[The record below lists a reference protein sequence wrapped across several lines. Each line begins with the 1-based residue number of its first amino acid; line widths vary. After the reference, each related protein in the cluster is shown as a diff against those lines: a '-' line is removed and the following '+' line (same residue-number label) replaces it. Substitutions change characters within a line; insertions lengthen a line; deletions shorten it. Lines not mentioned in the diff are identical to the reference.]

1 MSKESFR
8 IVVLL
13 VKSIPNVILRYMYI
27 QYCKKKMNIWIKYL
41 HRPYQA
47 GVAKGK
53 KYSCIV
59 SERLRRDVLDTFLI
73 LQIGIILC
81 IIHKSKYSM

>member
-1 MSKESFR
+1 
-8 IVVLL
+8 
-13 VKSIPNVILRYMYI
+13 
-27 QYCKKKMNIWIKYL
+27 MNIWIKYL

-59 SERLRRDVLDTFLI
+59 SKRLRRDVLDTFLI
-73 LQIGIILC
+73 LRESCRSSATYDLWL
-81 IIHKSKYSM
+81 KAES

>member
-1 MSKESFR
+1 
-8 IVVLL
+8 
-13 VKSIPNVILRYMYI
+13 
-27 QYCKKKMNIWIKYL
+27 MNIWIKYL

-59 SERLRRDVLDTFLI
+59 SERLRRHVLDTFLI
-73 LQIGIILC
+73 LRESGRSSATYDLWL
-81 IIHKSKYSM
+81 KAES

>member
-1 MSKESFR
+1 
-8 IVVLL
+8 
-13 VKSIPNVILRYMYI
+13 
-27 QYCKKKMNIWIKYL
+27 MNIWIKYL

-59 SERLRRDVLDTFLI
+59 SERLRRDDVLDTFLI
-73 LQIGIILC
+73 LEIGIIL
-81 IIHKSKYSM
+81 SKYSM

>member
-1 MSKESFR
+1 MCN
-8 IVVLL
+8 IT
-13 VKSIPNVILRYMYI
+13 
-27 QYCKKKMNIWIKYL
+27 KKMNIWIKYL

-59 SERLRRDVLDTFLI
+59 SEILKSRIYMQKIKKKSTESSRNFEICQKRDLTY
-73 LQIGIILC
+73 II
-81 IIHKSKYSM
+81 STV